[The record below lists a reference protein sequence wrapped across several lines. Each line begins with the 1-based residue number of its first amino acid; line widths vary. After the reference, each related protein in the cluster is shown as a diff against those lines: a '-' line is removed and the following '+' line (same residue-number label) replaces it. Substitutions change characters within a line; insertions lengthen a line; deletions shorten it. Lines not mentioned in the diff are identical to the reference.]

1 MGDNDRSGH
10 GNIAV
15 QNCKK
20 PAIFAR
26 LPPRRIRGRMAG
38 KSPGNRE
45 IGNNPGMNQ
54 KQYKHLVRLLE
65 SLTDGA
71 DTLRAVFAK
80 APIVIL
86 EPDTVPGRNGK
97 PDHLVFFHRN
107 IAAKEARQHPAFKMR
122 RDLLNDAERMVNDAS
137 AIMEECVD
145 EFVSED
151 RGGNAVIAK
160 RERELYPVLLRFLD
174 ATATPIQGAAGLYD
188 ENKVINISSR
198 RPILRRGL
206 RPQCREWADMLT
218 TWFPDLNTDMAP
230 ADTGIQ
236 AAARPE
242 VPGEVPGNPAFVKPL
257 LRSDAYRTAINDG
270 RITPPRTW
278 NGTIKDLAIW
288 LFDSG
293 LLSNPRPDNLT
304 DKITRWQLA
313 DGTFLKDGNP
323 VTARQLKDGFSHG

>member
-1 MGDNDRSGH
+1 MT
-10 GNIAV
+10 
-15 QNCKK
+15 QT
-20 PAIFAR
+20 
-26 LPPRRIRGRMAG
+26 
-38 KSPGNRE
+38 
-45 IGNNPGMNQ
+45 
-54 KQYKHLVRLLE
+54 QYKRLKRLLE

-80 APIVIL
+80 APIAIL

-97 PDHLVFFHRN
+97 PDHVVFGNRH
-107 IAAKEARQHPAFKMR
+107 IAAKEARQHPDFKQR
-122 RDLLNDAERMVNDAS
+122 YTLLEQAERMADEAA

-151 RGGNAVIAK
+151 RGGNAVIAA
-160 RERELYPVLLRFLD
+160 RERALYPVLIHFLD
-174 ATATPIQGAAGLYD
+174 ATATTIQSAAGLYE
-188 ENKVINISSR
+188 ENKVRDITSR

-242 VPGEVPGNPAFVKPL
+242 VPGNPTFVIPL
-257 LRSDAYRTAINDG
+257 LKSDAYRAAINDG

-278 NGTIKDLAIW
+278 NGTIIDLAYW
-288 LFDSG
+288 LSDSG
-293 LLSNPRPDNLT
+293 LLSTPRPNNLS